1 MRKAENTANR
11 EAIKAIASERKRTNI
26 LRKVEQ
32 ITIAFLVQ
40 RIPSWLTSNMLTAI
54 GLFGNLLVFLSF
66 LLAAY
71 VDKYYLLI
79 STLGFVINWFGDSL
93 DGRIAYYRKI
103 PRKWFGF
110 TLDLSIDWIGLV
122 FIGLGFMLYID
133 QDWILIG
140 YGFVVLYGW
149 SIIIAILRYNITGK
163 YSIDSGLLGPTEVRI
178 AIASILIL
186 EVIINDSIIYVG
198 LVAILA
204 LFIVNVLDFK
214 KLLGLA
220 DDRDKKESKKLN
232 EIH

>member
-11 EAIKAIASERKRTNI
+11 EAIKAIASERKRTNL

>member
-26 LRKVEQ
+26 LRNVEQ

-40 RIPSWLTSNMLTAI
+40 RIPLWLTSNMLTAI

-79 STLGFVINWFGDSL
+79 STLGFLINWFGDSL

-122 FIGLGFMLYID
+122 FIGLGFMVYID

-149 SIIIAILRYNITGK
+149 SIIIALLRYNITGK

-198 LVAILA
+198 LVALLA